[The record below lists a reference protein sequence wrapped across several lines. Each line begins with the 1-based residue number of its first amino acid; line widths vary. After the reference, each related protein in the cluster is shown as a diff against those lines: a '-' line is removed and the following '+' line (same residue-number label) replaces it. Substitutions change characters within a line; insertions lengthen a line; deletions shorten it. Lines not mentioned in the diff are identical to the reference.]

1 MIIGELKEIVRH
13 PIKSFRG
20 ENVQQTFIA
29 PYGLYGDRSH
39 AFLDETRPGK
49 YLTAT
54 QLPEMIGYTASFIG
68 EETLDTYP
76 SIKIVSPEGKIYK
89 WGDQELL
96 TELEQKS
103 DRRIK
108 GIQYSPQQVPLGAIE
123 EEHVLI
129 VTDTS
134 LQEMSAMWG
143 QGVNYR
149 RFRPNLIFSLYENIP
164 FVEDTWFG
172 KCIRIGEAELEIVRH
187 CERCMIIT
195 IDPDTLTFE
204 KTLLKTVV
212 QKRNNHFGVYASV
225 IKPGKV
231 NVGDSIILE

>member
-20 ENVQQTFIA
+20 ENVQQTYIA
-29 PYGLYGDRSH
+29 SYGLYGDRSH

-68 EETLDTYP
+68 EESLDIYP
-76 SIKIVSPEGKIYK
+76 PIKIISPEGKIYK

-96 TELEQKS
+96 KELEQKS
-103 DRRIK
+103 NRQIE

-134 LQEMSAMWG
+134 LKKMSNLWG
-143 QGVNYR
+143 QDVNHR

-164 FVEDTWFG
+164 FAEDTWFG
-172 KCIRIGEAELEIVRH
+172 KCIRIGEVELEIVRH

-195 IDPDTLTFE
+195 IDPNTLTLE
-204 KTLLKTVV
+204 TTLLKTIV
-212 QKRNNHFGVYASV
+212 QKE
-225 IKPGKV
+225 I
-231 NVGDSIILE
+231 IILEFMHQL

>member
-20 ENVQQTFIA
+20 ENVQQTYIA
-29 PYGLYGDRSH
+29 SYGLYGDRSH

-54 QLPEMIGYTASFIG
+54 QLPEMIGYKAGFIG
-68 EETLDTYP
+68 EESLDIYP
-76 SIKIVSPEGKIYK
+76 PIKIISPEGKIYK

-103 DRRIK
+103 NRKIK

-134 LQEMSAMWG
+134 LKEMSTLCG
-143 QGVNYR
+143 KDVNHR
-149 RFRPNLIFSLYENIP
+149 RFRPNLVFSLYENIP
-164 FVEDTWFG
+164 FAEDTWFG
-172 KCIRIGEAELEIVRH
+172 KCIRIGEVELEIVRH

-195 IDPDTLTFE
+195 IDPNTLTLE
-204 KTLLKTVV
+204 KKLLKTVV

-225 IKPGKV
+225 IKSGKV
-231 NVGDSIILE
+231 NVGDSIVLE

>member
-20 ENVQQTFIA
+20 ENVQQTYIA
-29 PYGLYGDRSH
+29 SYGLYGDRSH
-39 AFLDETRPGK
+39 AFLDKTRLGK

-54 QLPEMIGYTASFIG
+54 QLPEMIGYTASFMG
-68 EETLDTYP
+68 EESLDIYP
-76 SIKIVSPEGKIYK
+76 PIKIVSPEGKIYK

-96 TELEQKS
+96 TELEKKS
-103 DRRIK
+103 GRRIK
-108 GIQYSPQQVPLGAIE
+108 DIQYSPQKVPLGAIE

-143 QGVNYR
+143 QDVNHR
-149 RFRPNLIFSLYENIP
+149 RFRPNLIFSLHENSP
-164 FVEDTWFG
+164 FAEDTWFG
-172 KCIRIGEAELEIVRH
+172 KHIRIGEVELKIVRH

-195 IDPDTLTFE
+195 IDPNTLILE